1 MKNQRLALVVLGGAA
16 LLFPACSG
24 GGGGGSSSS
33 GSGGTLDLQQA
44 SNGFGQLLPHTVFE
58 LDQTTG
64 LPTQNLVAIRSS
76 NDLIKNITST
86 NPVQPVPQWPTAAIL
101 PNGEQGNHFL
111 YAEFTE
117 DVDINSFLDASSSS
131 QTLGGLTG
139 AVSLVALDPNT
150 GDTQPIPA
158 RVFVGQRYVNA
169 GTGAVELFAVTY
181 AGGPLPTTPPTVEL
195 QKWIKVTDTGAFV
208 PVDVG
213 GGATPGVGFP
223 GSDSQFTGYSK
234 LISPHTIVFV
244 ADTDGV
250 LSTPD
255 TFPVGKE
262 IRLRISTS
270 LKSVGGKSLKR
281 RALACSTVGTD
292 TLRPEVLTA
301 PPPINQPVIT
311 PGGGDINVDTQTSV
325 IVEFTEPVQPL
336 TVGSLPTGKPPVL
349 SSSVRIEFGPSSAR
363 VRVPFTGLPPSV
375 FDLSTWELTPAFGFP
390 GEGPADFSCGVFNRV
405 DVTVNSAQIKD
416 LAAVPNQNILGPT
429 TFFTTGVGPGL
440 VNAPVTPDAI
450 YIGRSGAVP
459 GLSVIDLNGFGQS
472 TGIPTFD
479 STYTTFGTDAY
490 DRTNFPNNPNVRL
503 QGSLLRPALTPGTC
517 TVNGG
522 SSGVFTLT
530 RDSSLNKLLI
540 RAPLLTAVGDMML
553 GHGLDTAFNNGPAP
567 FGCQSGGGNLCAS
580 DGKKRIAP
588 VSVGSGNTM
597 APAQPNQFGN
607 IADGAENLMGWA
619 PHPNPPPLIFPPI
632 CVSPYIGGQEPTSV
646 DTITAGVTNLLSPGN
661 AFGQP
666 LIGVPPSG
674 LLTPEQNSFFQGPS
688 IEQSTVGACADYQI
702 RQQIGQFLYIID
714 RARREIVVLN
724 SNRMTV
730 VDRIPT
736 FDPTALAMSPNLNF
750 LAVVNQLSDLVSF
763 IDIDPASATF
773 HTVVK
778 ETIVGSRPR
787 GIAWDP
793 GNEDVLIANEGDNSV
808 SILSASSLTLRKVV
822 RSQLNQPFEV
832 AITPRQPCF
841 SLSRNVYLAY
851 ILNRNGRLAI
861 FESGPSQV
869 NGWGYDDVIGI
880 ATQTFRSPK
889 AMQCDP
895 IDLRSAVW
903 IAHEGPIN
911 LFNDA
916 PGPFG
921 IGAMSKIVLTTGTIG
936 QLPLSAAAATAAP
949 QFRDVAYTIPVSI
962 GTQQLSGVPVDMAF
976 DDLRVLSGLPNFVTT
991 FSAGSPVQINGKNLV
1006 RGACPQGGVFNTNEP
1021 KYMFVAVPNSLN
1033 GTGVVDVILFDGT
1046 FGRVDTDPFH
1056 AGVQSI
1062 DAPNVQVVMDFFR
1075 Q

>member
-1 MKNQRLALVVLGGAA
+1 MKNHRLALVVLGGAA
-16 LLFPACSG
+16 LLFPACGGG
-24 GGGGGSSSS
+24 GGGGGSSGSS
-33 GSGGTLDLQQA
+33 GGSSLDLQQV
-44 SNGFGQLLPHTVFE
+44 SNGFGQLLPHTVFA
-58 LDQTTG
+58 LDQATG
-64 LPTQNLVAIRSS
+64 QPTQNLVAVRTAD
-76 NDLIKNITST
+76 DLIKNLTAT
-86 NPVQPVPQWPTAAIL
+86 NGVQPVPQWPTAAIL
-101 PNGEQGNHFL
+101 PNGQPGNHFL

-117 DVDINSFLDASSSS
+117 DIDLNSVLDASTSS

-139 AVSLVALDPNT
+139 AVTLVSLDPNT
-150 GDTQPIPA
+150 GNTQPIPA
-158 RVFVGQRYVNA
+158 RAFIGQRFVNS
-169 GTGAVELFAVTY
+169 TTQESELFAVTY

-195 QKWIKVTDTGAFV
+195 QKWVKVTSTGAFV
-208 PVDVG
+208 ANDVG
-213 GGATPGVGFP
+213 AGATPGVGFP
-223 GSDSQFTGYSK
+223 GIDSQFTGFSK
-234 LISPHTIVFV
+234 LISTRTIVFV
-244 ADTDGV
+244 ADSDAD
-250 LSTPD
+250 LSTLD
-255 TFPVGKE
+255 TFPAGKE
-262 IRLRISTS
+262 IRMRISNAV
-270 LKSVGGKSLKR
+270 KSVTGSPLKR
-281 RALACSTVGTD
+281 RALACSTVGVD
-292 TLRPEVLTA
+292 TLRPEVSTA

-311 PGGGDINVDTQTSV
+311 PGGGDINVDTQTTV

-336 TVGSLPTGKPPVL
+336 TVGSLPTGKAPVL

-363 VRVPFTGLPPSV
+363 VRVPFTCLPPSV
-375 FDLSTWELTPAFGFP
+375 FDLSTWELTPVFGFP
-390 GEGPADFSCGVFNRV
+390 GEGPDEFSCGIFNRV

-416 LAAVPNQNILGPT
+416 LAPTPNLNILGPA
-429 TFFTTGVGPGL
+429 TFFTTGTGPGL

-450 YIGRSGAVP
+450 YVGRSGAVP

-540 RAPLLTAVGDMML
+540 RSPLLTSVGDMML

-588 VSVGSGNTM
+588 VAVGSGNTM

-607 IADGAENLMGWA
+607 IADGAENLVGWA

-646 DTITAGVTNLLSPGN
+646 DTTTAGVTNLLSPGN

-666 LIGVPPSG
+666 LIGIPPSG

-688 IEQSTVGACADYQI
+688 IEQSTVGACTDYQI

-730 VDRIPT
+730 VDRIQT

-773 HTVVK
+773 HTVVQ
-778 ETIVGSRPR
+778 ETVVGSRPR

-793 GNEDVLIANEGDNSV
+793 GNEDVLVTNEGDNTVSV
-808 SILSASSLTLRKVV
+808 LSASSLSVRKVV
-822 RSQLNQPFEV
+822 RSQLDQPFE
-832 AITPRQPCF
+832 ISISPRQPCF
-841 SLSRNVYLAY
+841 GFSRNVYFAY
-851 ILNRNGRLAI
+851 IMNRSGRLAI
-861 FESGPSQV
+861 FESGPNSV

-880 ATQTFRSPK
+880 ASQTFRSPK
-889 AMQCDP
+889 AMQIDP
-895 IDLRSAVW
+895 LDLRSAVW

-911 LFNDA
+911 LQNDA

-921 IGAMSKIVLTTGTIG
+921 VGAMSKIVCQSGIQG
-936 QLPLSAAAATAAP
+936 QLPLNFQSLAIP
-949 QFRDVAYTIPVSI
+949 QFRDLAYAIQVSI
-962 GTQQLSGVPVDMAF
+962 GTQQLSGVPVDLAF
-976 DDLRVLSGLPNFVTT
+976 DDLRSLSGLPNFVTT
-991 FSAGSPVQINGKNLV
+991 FTAGSPVQINGKSVV
-1006 RGACPQGGVFNTNEP
+1006 RGGCPQVVNTNEP

-1033 GTGVVDVILFDGT
+1033 GTGVVDVILIDGT

-1056 AGVQSI
+1056 SGVQSI
-1062 DAPNVQVVMDFFR
+1062 AAPNVQVVMDYFR